1 MDLRQDSVTKRK
13 HFLRSDAMVADED
26 AKLDTSRK
34 KEVHEYRR
42 SSIASNSKDSF
53 CADSTGVD
61 ILRFIEETLHKNAKD
76 RDFLLDTEQKL
87 RELLLDESQSFLV
100 FPSLSSYNRMLVHRA
115 AAFFGLLHNVDQSGQ
130 KVVVTKLPGTKLP
143 DIDFEQLIKHN
154 DFFDSHSTRRNVHS
168 FDETKERRYPMRE
181 FRPRFNTASSEGING
196 VDLARNRRARSFEI
210 DSDWYAGFQRQH
222 LALHRYSTTIDYPG
236 GGDGVSSNCSS
247 SASSTAISA
256 QMLPLHLS
264 MLQATYANSNNE
276 ASMISPASAY
286 SEPAAVQQQ
295 TVQCANHQSQISCKD
310 FPKSIATDFSAVAFP
325 SPAKNLQ
332 QEQPLP
338 TPSSSST
345 ARPPSLFAVQ
355 PNAPNQFFAHP
366 SYYPVAGYR
375 QQTVPPFVFSHSSV
389 LSPTAI
395 APNYPPGIAQP
406 LLYYPTSSG
415 AAFYQAPASAYQN
428 PFTQSL
434 PPMEENG
441 HNSLADQFG
450 QIVLT
455 ENSDHQGEAVHS
467 PLVEEGRQ
475 QTAEGAMPTNTTG
488 QTRQKHGIAIG
499 PNDAR

>member
-1 MDLRQDSVTKRK
+1 MDLRQASVTKRK

-154 DFFDSHSTRRNVHS
+154 DFFDSQSTRRNVHS

-181 FRPRFNTASSEGING
+181 FRSRFNTASSEGING
-196 VDLARNRRARSFEI
+196 IDLARNRRARSFEI
-210 DSDWYAGFQRQH
+210 DNDWYAGFQRQH
-222 LALHRYSTTIDYPG
+222 LALHRYSATIDYPG

-264 MLQATYANSNNE
+264 MLQATYANSSNE

-295 TVQCANHQSQISCKD
+295 TVQCANHQSQIS
-310 FPKSIATDFSAVAFP
+310 SRATAADAF
-325 SPAKNLQ
+325 
-332 QEQPLP
+332 
-338 TPSSSST
+338 
-345 ARPPSLFAVQ
+345 
-355 PNAPNQFFAHP
+355 PNAPNQFFTHP

-395 APNYPPGIAQP
+395 APNYPPAQP

-415 AAFYQAPASAYQN
+415 AAFYQASASAYQN

-434 PPMEENG
+434 PLMEENG
-441 HNSLADQFG
+441 HNLLADQFG

-475 QTAEGAMPTNTTG
+475 LTVEGTMATNTTG